1 MEQPGIIMPATFKR
15 IFGLD
20 MLRCMAILLV
30 LFTHTL
36 SFLDPGNYYYKLP
49 VFTGF
54 AGVEM
59 FFVLSGFLIGTIL
72 LKLYNQ
78 TDPFDLQKVKTFWI
92 RRWFRTLPNYYLML
106 IVYAIL
112 FYGAHHINIL
122 SHLKYLAYTV
132 FLQNAI
138 TYQPNDFFQIAW
150 SLSIEEWF
158 YLLFPLILLIIK
170 MCRPKARLSSFLATI
185 LVFIFAEL
193 AIRTIAAI
201 FLNRPWDEGF
211 RKFMPMRLDSIS
223 IGVLAAYFKYLKPAY
238 WDKQATRLALCGL
251 VLFAVNCTLFYVIYV
266 KRFDPV
272 SWDHLFDAGFF
283 LETFFFTSV
292 SLSIALTIPYLY
304 QLNVK
309 RSLFTRAVT
318 FISQVSYSI
327 YLNHLLIIL
336 ILSHLLK
343 RFLHLQFFGVALFIS
358 IWISTIL
365 VSAVQYKYF
374 ELPMTNLRIRFSK
387 KQENIE
393 VS

>member
-1 MEQPGIIMPATFKR
+1 MPPTFKR

-20 MLRCMAILLV
+20 LLRCVAILLV

-36 SFLDPGNYYYKLP
+36 SFLDPENHYYKLP

-54 AGVEM
+54 AGVEL

-72 LKLYNQ
+72 LKIYNQ
-78 TDPFDLQKVKTFWI
+78 TDAFDMLKVKTFWI

-106 IVYAIL
+106 FVYAVL

-122 SHLKYLAYTV
+122 SHIKYLAYVV
-132 FLQNAI
+132 FLQNAV

-158 YLLFPLILLIIK
+158 YLLFPLILLVIK
-170 MCRPKARLSSFLATI
+170 RCWPRARMSSFLATI

-193 AIRTIAAI
+193 AIRIIAAI

-211 RKFMPMRLDSIS
+211 RKVMPVRLDSIS
-223 IGVLAAYFKYLKPAY
+223 IGVLAAYFKYSYPAY
-238 WDKQATRLALCGL
+238 WNRHAIRLALYGL
-251 VLFAVNCTLFYVIYV
+251 MVFAINCTLFFIIYI
-266 KRFDPV
+266 KHFDPV
-272 SWDHLFDAGFF
+272 SWDHAFDAGFF
-283 LETFFFTSV
+283 LKTFFFTAV
-292 SLSIALTIPYLY
+292 SLSIALMIPYLY

-309 RSLFTRAVT
+309 PGFFTRAVT
-318 FISQVSYSI
+318 FISQISYSI
-327 YLNHLLIIL
+327 YLNHLLVIL

-343 RFLHLQFFGVALFIS
+343 GYLHLQFFGAVLFLS
-358 IWISTIL
+358 IWMSTIL
-365 VSAVQYKYF
+365 VSALQYKYF
-374 ELPMTNLRIRFSK
+374 EIPLTDLRIKFSK
-387 KQENIE
+387 KQEDIE

>member
-1 MEQPGIIMPATFKR
+1 MQGTFKR

-20 MLRCMAILLV
+20 LLRCVAILLV

-36 SFLDPGNYYYKLP
+36 SFLDPENHYYKLP

-54 AGVEM
+54 AGVEL

-72 LKLYNQ
+72 LKIYNQ
-78 TDPFDLQKVKTFWI
+78 PDAFDMIKVKTFWI

-106 IVYAIL
+106 FVYGVL

-122 SHLKYLAYTV
+122 GQIKYLAYVV
-132 FLQNAI
+132 FLQNAV
-138 TYQPNDFFQIAW
+138 TYQPNEFFQIAW

-158 YLLFPLILLIIK
+158 YLLFPLFLLGIK
-170 MCRPKARLSSFLATI
+170 RCWPRARTSSFLATI

-193 AIRTIAAI
+193 AIRIAVAV
-201 FLNRPWDEGF
+201 FLKRPWDEGF
-211 RKFMPMRLDSIS
+211 RKFMPVRLDSIC
-223 IGVLAAYFKYLKPAY
+223 IGVLAAYFKHLKPVY
-238 WDKQATRLALCGL
+238 WKKVANRLALYGL
-251 VLFAVNCTLFYVIYV
+251 LLFALNCALFYFTYI
-266 KRFDPV
+266 KHFDPV
-272 SWDHLFDAGFF
+272 SWDHSFDAGFF
-283 LETFFFTSV
+283 LKTFFFTAV
-292 SLSIALTIPYLY
+292 SLSIALVIPFLY
-304 QLNVK
+304 QLSIR
-309 RSLFTRAVT
+309 RSFFTRAVT
-318 FISQVSYSI
+318 FISEISYSI

-343 RFLHLQFFGVALFIS
+343 GYLHLQYFGLVLFAG

-374 ELPMTNLRIRFSK
+374 EVPMTNLRAKFSK
-387 KQENIE
+387 KQEHIE